1 MKTTQADKLKELVS
15 SSDNKNNNTNKKRK
29 RTTKFLA
36 ITSGKGGVGKSTI
49 AANLAYVLHSLGFK
63 VGLFDADIGLANLDV
78 LLKVNTNK
86 NILHVLKG
94 EAEFEDII
102 IEVEKNLYLIPG
114 DSGDEI
120 FKYSD
125 EFMFEKFENSLF
137 ALDDLDFLIIDT
149 GAGIGKEVQT
159 FLLAVDEII
168 IVTVPEPAA
177 ITDAYAM
184 IKVLS
189 SKKERLFLLV
199 NEVNS
204 QKEAINIYQKISNVV
219 KNNIEN
225 DAFKLQM
232 IGYLKKDKVIQTSS
246 IKRELFT
253 KVHEYST
260 TSEQITSIAKKIA
273 QILERKVLI
282 DEETG
287 LGRFFKKI
295 LNRF

>member
-15 SSDNKNNNTNKKRK
+15 SSNKHKK

-78 LLKVNTNK
+78 LLKVNTDK

-94 EAEFEDII
+94 EAKFEDII
-102 IEVEKNLYLIPG
+102 VEIEKDFYLIPG

-120 FKYSD
+120 LKYSD
-125 EFMFEKFENSLF
+125 EFMFEKFEDNLSG
-137 ALDDLDFLIIDT
+137 LDDLDFLIIDT

-159 FLLAVDEII
+159 FLLAADEVV

-189 SKKERLFLLV
+189 SKKDRLFLLI
-199 NEVNS
+199 NEVSSN
-204 QKEAINIYQKISNVV
+204 KEAINIYKKISNVV

-225 DAFKLQM
+225 SDFKLQL
-232 IGYLKKDKVIQTSS
+232 IGHLKNDKIIQTSS
-246 IKRELFT
+246 IKRELFA
-253 KVHEYST
+253 KKYEYST
-260 TSEQITSIAKKIA
+260 PSEQITLIAKKIA

-282 DEETG
+282 EEEHG

-295 LNRF
+295 LNSF

>member
-49 AANLAYVLHSLGFK
+49 SANLAYVLHSLGFK

-78 LLKVNTNK
+78 LLKVNTDK

-94 EAEFEDII
+94 EAKFEDII
-102 IEVEKNLYLIPG
+102 VEIEKDFYLIPG

-120 FKYSD
+120 LKYSD
-125 EFMFEKFENSLF
+125 EFMFEKFEDNLSG
-137 ALDDLDFLIIDT
+137 LDDLDFLIIDT

-159 FLLAVDEII
+159 FLLAADEVV

-189 SKKERLFLLV
+189 SKKDRLFLLI
-199 NEVNS
+199 NEVSSN
-204 QKEAINIYQKISNVV
+204 KEAINIYKKISNVV

-225 DAFKLQM
+225 SDFKLQL
-232 IGYLKKDKVIQTSS
+232 IGHLKNDKIIQTSS
-246 IKRELFT
+246 IKRELFA
-253 KVHEYST
+253 KKYEYST
-260 TSEQITSIAKKIA
+260 PSEQITLIAKKIA

-282 DEETG
+282 EEEHG

-295 LNRF
+295 LNSF